1 MGVWEIAR
9 RTASV
14 YERFVEY
21 EGASDLTLFACPEG
35 VTYDSPDLG
44 ERCMADDQSEIVEF
58 VRGQPGVTFAGR
70 FTLALANVSAT
81 EPRGRSGLMLVS
93 VNLDEATA
101 EGTGRPLVVS
111 GRLVDPRAANEAT
124 INEEMASR
132 HSLDVGDELVVTPY
146 RLSEFDIAGEG
157 TRPPS
162 GPPTRVTVVGITR
175 RPNDLIG
182 RLTTTSISEDH
193 SAIAVGPAWWQSLSG
208 DVSRYG
214 VGVLFGVDGSTTSAD
229 VADATVARWPG
240 RIVEVEEGSPSDD
253 EGQDSVVD
261 AIHLQA
267 LGMAIA
273 ALVAAGAG
281 AVFVGQ
287 ALSRQSRREWAD
299 RDVLSALGMTSRGA
313 ARASLLRSIPT
324 AVVAVAAAAVTSV
337 ALSPLGPIG
346 IGAAAEP
353 DPGVRLDPFVLVV
366 VLPILGVFVIAVSV
380 LPVWFDRRAS
390 GRSSVLPVRAPVS
403 HTPAGTAG
411 WAMTSSRRRGGFA
424 LGSAVVGVAVAAAM
438 GIAAWSLLA
447 SYDGLVADPENYGAG
462 WDAIVGNVANE
473 DQAAATQ
480 ARLAAIIG
488 ITWAGIKNDSQ
499 VIPGREF
506 TLVSFEAPADE
517 VTPGVITS
525 GRPPVAGDEIALG
538 RASMRDLGVGIGD
551 TVVLPTGDG
560 PSPPLEVVGE
570 VVVNDGMSAR
580 PGFGGVVVPTTFDEL
595 VPGVLSQ
602 SYAVWIA
609 DDADRVATLEALRGA
624 FPTTMFEPRPPQQ
637 ILNLDLIANQP
648 VMMALVVG
656 LLAGAA
662 LIHALVTSIRHNR
675 RQIAVLRTIGFTRRQ
690 VASTVGWHA
699 SLLAVA
705 ALVVGVPLGV
715 IAGRAT
721 WAIIGDRLGL
731 TAPPVTPLAAL
742 VVVTAVVLIVANVA
756 AAVPGAIAARISPST
771 TLRTE

>member
-1 MGVWEIAR
+1 
-9 RTASV
+9 
-14 YERFVEY
+14 
-21 EGASDLTLFACPEG
+21 
-35 VTYDSPDLG
+35 
-44 ERCMADDQSEIVEF
+44 
-58 VRGQPGVTFAGR
+58 
-70 FTLALANVSAT
+70 
-81 EPRGRSGLMLVS
+81 MLVS
-93 VNLDEATA
+93 VTLDEATA
-101 EGTGRPLVVS
+101 EGTGRPLVVA

-132 HSLDVGDELVVTPY
+132 HGLDVGDELVVTPY

-182 RLTTTSISEDH
+182 RLTTTDISEDH

-229 VADATVARWPG
+229 VVDAAVARWPG
-240 RIVEVEEGSPSDD
+240 RIVEIEEGSPTDD

-273 ALVAAGAG
+273 ALVVAGAG

-324 AVVAVAAAAVTSV
+324 AVVAVVVAAVTSV
-337 ALSPLGPIG
+337 APVAARSDRHRRRRRTRPGRAARPVRARHRAADRGGVRDRRQRATRVVRQAGERPI
-346 IGAAAEP
+346 IGAAGAGA
-353 DPGVRLDPFVLVV
+353 GVAHACRNRRLGDDEQP
-366 VLPILGVFVIAVSV
+366 
-380 LPVWFDRRAS
+380 S
-390 GRSSVLPVRAPVS
+390 GEV
-403 HTPAGTAG
+403 
-411 WAMTSSRRRGGFA
+411 GFA

-480 ARLAAIIG
+480 ARLAAITG

-538 RASMRDLGVGIGD
+538 RASMRDLGVGVGD
-551 TVVLPTGDG
+551 TVVLARPATARHRRWRW
-560 PSPPLEVVGE
+560 
-570 VVVNDGMSAR
+570 SAR
-580 PGFGGVVVPTTFDEL
+580 WSSTTGCRPAP
-595 VPGVLSQ
+595 VS
-602 SYAVWIA
+602 
-609 DDADRVATLEALRGA
+609 VAWS
-624 FPTTMFEPRPPQQ
+624 F
-637 ILNLDLIANQP
+637 
-648 VMMALVVG
+648 
-656 LLAGAA
+656 
-662 LIHALVTSIRHNR
+662 R
-675 RQIAVLRTIGFTRRQ
+675 R
-690 VASTVGWHA
+690 
-699 SLLAVA
+699 
-705 ALVVGVPLGV
+705 
-715 IAGRAT
+715 
-721 WAIIGDRLGL
+721 
-731 TAPPVTPLAAL
+731 
-742 VVVTAVVLIVANVA
+742 
-756 AAVPGAIAARISPST
+756 PST
-771 TLRTE
+771 SSFRAC